1 MGNHNISP
9 TISKEEIK
17 QFQNSNLIWLDSN
30 VNNSENTIYQN
41 LIKKISQIKFYTFTE
56 INKCIQKLTKI
67 NFEKTF
73 VLVSGTLSKKFF
85 TEIEKIKNQLKVIP
99 IIMIFTRKGF
109 YVTKQNILFHDKCIL
124 FNPKSIFESFIPIK
138 EALKGQSYVPKNVG
152 SVSYLNI
159 QNSFSFEC
167 ISSSDQII
175 LPLYFLDFLNI
186 PNRKEIFDFNCFLL
200 DKYNNVPKMKKILN
214 QLLLSIPIPNEIL
227 IKYYLSVLE
236 ICPQFLEEMNY
247 CLEQQFCFDYDIF
260 MKILYIG
267 LLKNNIKSYKKK
279 IYKATTIK
287 KDQLN
292 YIFNSLNYRNSNLP
306 SCICYNKSFLYLSKN
321 ENIFKNK
328 ANKNEEYVL
337 FEIEIENNI
346 KEENIFNIDID
357 NNKVLM
363 FPFSSFEITTI
374 DIINKGQ
381 SKYYHINLVY
391 LGKYKSIIY
400 NTEII
405 PETYFTQDI
414 LKTDLLDKFE
424 MSKMPYKFNFNLEKY
439 IPLEAKEN
447 YIIAEYDIT
456 NNDIN
461 KNIRILNCD
470 DSNKI
475 EISQKC
481 QIYVNKLKINF
492 SFQCKFNKPGKYIFK
507 FLFNGLL
514 TNAKNL
520 FYKCDKLV
528 HVSFEKFNTKYITD
542 MSDMFNTCPLL
553 EYLDLSLFK
562 THEVKSMKN
571 MFFGCISLKDLNL
584 SNFDTINVTDMSGMF
599 SNCISLSYLNLSSIN
614 TKNVQ
619 NMSGMFFECNSLY
632 YIKMNN
638 FFTNE
643 VVDMSEMFCGCS
655 SLTELKLY
663 GFNTGNVNNM
673 SNMFCNCS
681 KLRLFDL
688 THFNTS
694 NVVNMEK
701 MFCNCSSINVL
712 DLSNFNTQ
720 NVSNMNQLFFNCYSL
735 ECLNLSNF
743 DFTRVTKF
751 EKFIYGC
758 YILKFVNIH
767 KIKSLNNYQILEI
780 FKDRNSSCNLLDRDD
795 DNWLSNYVKLIFT
808 SSLGQ
813 TFSITEPS
821 NKLFYNILDDISSL
835 YYLDKET
842 ISCCLFD
849 GKKLDYNKTIKDYNL
864 ENNKKIVMMIQ
875 N

>member
-1 MGNHNISP
+1 MGSYNNVP
-9 TISKEEIK
+9 TLSNEEIL

-41 LIKKISQIKFYTFTE
+41 LIKKVSQIKFYTFTE
-56 INKCIQKLTKI
+56 INKCIQKLIKI
-67 NFEKTF
+67 NYEKTF

-85 TEIEKIKNQLKVIP
+85 TEIEKIKNQLKVMP
-99 IIMIFTRKGF
+99 IIMIFTSKGF
-109 YVTKQNILFHDKCIL
+109 YVRKQIILFHDKCNF
-124 FNPKSIFESFIPIK
+124 FNPKSIFETFTPIK
-138 EALKGQSYVPKNVG
+138 EALKGQYYVPKKVG
-152 SVSYLNI
+152 SVSHLNI
-159 QNSFSFEC
+159 KNSFSFEY
-167 ISSSDQII
+167 IRSSNQLI

-186 PNRKEIFDFNCFLL
+186 PNRREILDFNCFLL
-200 DKYNNVPKMKKILN
+200 DKYNNVPKLKKILN
-214 QLLLSIPIPNEIL
+214 QLLLPIPIPNEIL
-227 IKYYLSVLE
+227 IKYYLNVLA
-236 ICPQFLEEMNY
+236 ICPQFLEEMNF

-260 MKILYIG
+260 MKVLYIG
-267 LLKNNIKSYKKK
+267 FLNNNIKSYKQKL
-279 IYKATTIK
+279 YKATTIK

-306 SCICYNKSFLYLSKN
+306 SCICYNKSFLFLSKSGN
-321 ENIFKNK
+321 MFKNK
-328 ANKNEEYVL
+328 ANINEECVL
-337 FEIEIENNI
+337 FEVEIGNNI

-357 NNKVLM
+357 KNKVLI
-363 FPFSSFEITTI
+363 FPFSSFEITNI
-374 DIINKGQ
+374 EIINRGQ

-391 LGKYKSIIY
+391 LGKYKNIIY

-405 PETYFTQDI
+405 PETYFVQDI

-424 MSKMPYKFNFNLEKY
+424 MSKIPYKFNFNLEKY

-447 YIIAEYDIT
+447 YIIAVYDIT
-456 NNDIN
+456 KNDID
-461 KNIRILNCD
+461 KNITILNCD

-481 QIYVNKLKINF
+481 QIYVNKIKIDF
-492 SFQCKFNKPGKYIFK
+492 SFQCKFSKPGNYTFK

-514 TNAKNL
+514 SNAKKL
-520 FYKCDKLV
+520 FYKCDKLIYV
-528 HVSFEKFNTKYITD
+528 NFEKFNTKYITD
-542 MSDMFNTCPLL
+542 MSDMFNTCSLL
-553 EYLDLSLFK
+553 KYLDLSLFK

-571 MFFGCISLKDLNL
+571 MFYGCISLKDLNL
-584 SNFDTINVTDMSGMF
+584 SNFDTTNVTDMSGMF

-638 FFTNE
+638 FLTYE

-655 SLTELKLY
+655 SLTELNLY
-663 GFNTGNVNNM
+663 GFDTAKVDNM

-681 KLRLFDL
+681 KLRLFNL
-688 THFNTS
+688 NQFNTS

-720 NVSNMNQLFFNCYSL
+720 NVTNMNQFLFNCYSL
-735 ECLNLSNF
+735 ECLNLSNL
-743 DFTRVTKF
+743 DFTRVTNF

-758 YILKFVNIH
+758 NALKFINVHNL
-767 KIKSLNNYQILEI
+767 KSLNNYQILEI
-780 FKDRNSSCNLLDRDD
+780 FKERNSSCNIVDRDD
-795 DNWLSNYVKLIFT
+795 DNWLSNYVKLIF
-808 SSLGQ
+808 SSSIGQ
-813 TFSITEPS
+813 TFYITEPS
-821 NKLFYNILDDISSL
+821 NKLFCNVLDDLSSL
-835 YYLDKET
+835 YYLDKEK
-842 ISCCLFD
+842 ISCCIFD
-849 GKKLDYNKTIKDYNL
+849 AKQLSYNKTIKDNNL
-864 ENNKKIVMMIQ
+864 ENNKKILMMIK